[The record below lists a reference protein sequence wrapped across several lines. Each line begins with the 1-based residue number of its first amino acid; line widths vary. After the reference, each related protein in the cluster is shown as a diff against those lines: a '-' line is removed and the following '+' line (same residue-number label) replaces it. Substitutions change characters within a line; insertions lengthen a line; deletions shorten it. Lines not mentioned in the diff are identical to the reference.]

1 MMNSQ
6 MAAAYKQQQI
16 LTAPPEQLTL
26 LLYNGALRFLNES
39 IQALE
44 AKDLQKSHEANMRV
58 QAIVREFMAT
68 LNMDMEIS
76 KNWLALYDYVEDCL
90 IQGNI
95 KKDLALLHNA
105 KDILEDM
112 RNTWYEAMKLAQQ
125 GKVAVGDG
133 YGV

>member
-6 MAAAYKQQQI
+6 MAAVYKQQQI

-44 AKDLQKSHEANMRV
+44 ERNFPKSHEANMRV
-58 QAIVREFMAT
+58 QAIVQEFMAT

-76 KNWLALYDYVEDCL
+76 KNLMALYDYVQDCL

-95 KKDLALLHNA
+95 KKDVQLLKNA
-105 KDILEDM
+105 KDILEEM
-112 RNTWYEAMKLAQQ
+112 RDTWYEAMKIVQQ
-125 GKVAVGDG
+125 GKVVGDN
-133 YGV
+133 YGA